1 MEQQILFLI
10 NRQWTNPA
18 LDLFMAAITDF
29 ALWTIPLGLA
39 VLGCLIFGGFRGRAA
54 VISILLVVAIGDGIV
69 AGSLKHL
76 IGRPRPHEILADVRC
91 VRLEHT
97 HPKIRSLFKEPKI
110 ALSRPKSG
118 TRTGSSFPSAH
129 TMDNFCAATVLAAFY
144 RRRGWLYFIPASLVA
159 YSRIYTGSHWPSD
172 VAVSMFLGIG
182 IALICLVFFEKI
194 WGILAPKLFPGVAD
208 KHPHLIQGVT
218 S

>member
-1 MEQQILFLI
+1 
-10 NRQWTNPA
+10 
-18 LDLFMAAITDF
+18 
-29 ALWTIPLGLA
+29 
-39 VLGCLIFGGFRGRAA
+39 
-54 VISILLVVAIGDGIV
+54 
-69 AGSLKHL
+69 
-76 IGRPRPHEILADVRC
+76 
-91 VRLEHT
+91 
-97 HPKIRSLFKEPKI
+97 
-110 ALSRPKSG
+110 
-118 TRTGSSFPSAH
+118 
-129 TMDNFCAATVLAAFY
+129 MDNFCAATVLAAFY